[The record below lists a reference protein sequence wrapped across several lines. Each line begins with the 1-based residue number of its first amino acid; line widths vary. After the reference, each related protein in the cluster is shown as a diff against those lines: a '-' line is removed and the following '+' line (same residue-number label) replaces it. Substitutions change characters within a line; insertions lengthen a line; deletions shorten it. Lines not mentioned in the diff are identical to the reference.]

1 MLIDRVIEM
10 MMGEDFETITKF
22 LGYEPDMEVFNNNQL
37 LEMEIESAAKQMTD
51 EYLINLYEEL
61 YDHVR
66 KEEEMKHSI
75 QLVEDL
81 LSTME
86 DYKRKINSSLMSNIV
101 DLIDSAI
108 TDIEA
113 LKCDME

>member
-10 MMGEDFETITKF
+10 MMGEDFETVTKF
-22 LGYEPDMEVFNNNQL
+22 LGYEPDMEVFSNNQL

-51 EYLINLYEEL
+51 ECLINLYEEL
-61 YDHVR
+61 YDHAR
-66 KEEEMKHSI
+66 KRAEMKHNI

-86 DYKRKINSSLMSNIV
+86 EYKRKINSSLMSNIV
-101 DLIDSAI
+101 DLIDTVI

-113 LKCDME
+113 LKCDMK